1 METIITGE
9 FLKWVVA
16 SLIIVIGWGVV
27 HYLAEQRDV
36 KNKKREIITGYL
48 IEAYRNIEDGCGRG
62 PQLTEDR
69 KRKMEKAIADIQ
81 LFGSKDRVEVTK
93 RFTETMNKD
102 SYADPRDL
110 LIDLRNELRK
120 ELELETASSSP
131 EDIIHWRLK

>member
-1 METIITGE
+1 MEAIITGE

-27 HYLAEQRDV
+27 HYLAVQRDV
-36 KNKKREIITGYL
+36 KNKKREVITGYL
-48 IEAYRNIEDGCGRG
+48 IEAYRNIEDSCGRG

-81 LFGSKDRVEVTK
+81 LFGSKDQVEATK

-110 LIDLRNELRK
+110 LVGLRNELRK
-120 ELELETASSSP
+120 ELELEIASSNPKDNCSL
-131 EDIIHWRLK
+131 ET

>member
-1 METIITGE
+1 METIVTGE

-36 KNKKREIITGYL
+36 RNKKREIITGYL

-62 PQLTEDR
+62 QQLTEDR

-81 LFGSKDRVEVTK
+81 LFGSTDRVEATK
-93 RFTETMNKD
+93 RFTEIMNKA

-110 LIDLRNELRK
+110 LIGLRNELRK
-120 ELELETASSSP
+120 ELDLEAASSNP
-131 EDIIHWRLK
+131 EDIIHWRLM